1 MPVIQVR
8 DVCVFISVFQ
18 SMSDSYPLID
28 VLIPAC
34 NEQDAIGKVVGG
46 IPDFVRNIIVVNN
59 DSTDNTKFNASRA
72 GAIVVDEPQ
81 RGYGKACLT
90 GIEYIK
96 SLRVP
101 PDILVFLDGDYS
113 DYPEEMAG
121 LVRPIVDGQAEFVI
135 GSREKGNRERGSMTF
150 PQVFG
155 NRLATTLMRWF
166 FKADYSDLGPFRAI
180 VWDKLLD
187 LEMKDEDYGW
197 TIEMQIKAVKKKLR
211 ITEVPVNYK
220 ERIGQSKVSGTIKGT
235 VMAGYKII
243 WTIFRKL

>member
-1 MPVIQVR
+1 
-8 DVCVFISVFQ
+8 
-18 SMSDSYPLID
+18 MSESYPLID
-28 VLIPAC
+28 VLIPAY
-34 NEQDAIGKVVGG
+34 NEQDAIGKVVRE

-81 RGYGKACLT
+81 RGYGRACLT

-96 SLRVP
+96 SLKIA

-113 DYPEEMAG
+113 DYPQEMEL
-121 LVRPIVDGQAEFVI
+121 LVQPILGGQADFVV
-135 GSREKGNRERGSMTF
+135 GSREKGESAHGSMTF

-155 NRLATTLMRWF
+155 NRLATNLMRWIY
-166 FKADYSDLGPFRAI
+166 KTDYSDLGPFRAI
-180 VWDKLLD
+180 VWKKLLALD
-187 LEMKDEDYGW
+187 MQDQDYGW
-197 TIEMQIKAVKKKLR
+197 TIEMQIKAAKQKLR

-220 ERIGQSKVSGTIKGT
+220 QRIGISKVSGTVKGT

-243 WTIFRKL
+243 WTIFKYL

>member
-1 MPVIQVR
+1 
-8 DVCVFISVFQ
+8 
-18 SMSDSYPLID
+18 MSESYPLID
-28 VLIPAC
+28 VLIPAY
-34 NEQDAIGKVVGG
+34 NEQDAIGKVVRE

-96 SLRVP
+96 SLKVP

-113 DYPEEMAG
+113 DYPQEMEL
-121 LVRPIVDGQAEFVI
+121 LVQPILDGRTDFVV
-135 GSREKGNRERGSMTF
+135 GSREKGESARGSMTF

-155 NRLATTLMRWF
+155 NRLATTLMQWIY
-166 FKADYSDLGPFRAI
+166 KTNYSDLGPFRAI
-180 VWDKLLD
+180 VWEKLLALD
-187 LEMKDEDYGW
+187 MQDEDYGW
-197 TIEMQIKAVKKKLR
+197 TIEMQIKAAKQKLK

-220 ERIGQSKVSGTIKGT
+220 QRIGTSKISGTVKGT

-243 WTIFRKL
+243 GAIFRYL